1 MTKHVIQVLN
11 DAIERAR
18 EHLAYAKKEQQRSLD
33 CAACHKDRASGY
45 QAELE
50 ELEAHRAKIDAARAF
65 STDKVK

>member
-18 EHLAYAKKEQQRSLD
+18 ENLAYEKKEEQRSLD
-33 CAACHKDRASGY
+33 YAACHKDQASGY

-50 ELEAHRAKIDAARAF
+50 ELELHRAKIDAERF
-65 STDKVK
+65 QPKDK